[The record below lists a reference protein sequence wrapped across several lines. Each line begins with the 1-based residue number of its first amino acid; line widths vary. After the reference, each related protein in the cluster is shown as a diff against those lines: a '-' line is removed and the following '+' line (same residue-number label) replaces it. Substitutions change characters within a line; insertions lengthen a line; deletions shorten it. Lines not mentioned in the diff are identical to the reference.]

1 MSQGWTC
8 WRHGSWVL
16 SPGVKTQ
23 HSKDYGLS
31 WRPRSQQSGVAVD
44 FQAPKSIKTVTA
56 SLPPLKTQVTVR
68 LEVHFSSLRP
78 MVRAWRRDHDL
89 RRHRSS
95 KCCFKDKCSPLIGP
109 HPEVFPE
116 NSMPSLEGNP
126 VQDWGH
132 ERKPGSG
139 CEGLPAEVRPNI
151 TEQTLKLATTC
162 NDWLG
167 LLQSSLDLYDCP
179 SQQPRCYCLLHSL
192 VGAYQV
198 VHEKGGGN
206 CARLKSSETLPLT
219 FFSDGSL
226 IEMWT
231 FPWPSKLKLHQPDG
245 GGSTAG
251 GLKLAHHG
259 FMPFQSVTAQD
270 VIRCLELEVRVSVWG
285 ETYTNGNYFICTAC
299 KKMWTWSDKGLYY
312 T

>member
-1 MSQGWTC
+1 MFLSSLFHSFFYEHFHISDVTCFLAARKRPGKPTASGMWSFKEPSWRDETVHGRSLAEIPWRTNDKGSGMSQGWTC

-44 FQAPKSIKTVTA
+44 FQAPKSIKAVTA
-56 SLPPLKTQVTVR
+56 SLPPLNTQVTVR
-68 LEVHFSSLRP
+68 LEVHLSSLHP
-78 MVRAWRRDHDL
+78 MVGAWRIDHDL

-109 HPEVFPE
+109 HPEASPE

-139 CEGLPAEVRPNI
+139 CEGLPDEVRPNI

-167 LLQSSLDLYDCP
+167 LLQCS
-179 SQQPRCYCLLHSL
+179 
-192 VGAYQV
+192 
-198 VHEKGGGN
+198 
-206 CARLKSSETLPLT
+206 
-219 FFSDGSL
+219 
-226 IEMWT
+226 
-231 FPWPSKLKLHQPDG
+231 
-245 GGSTAG
+245 
-251 GLKLAHHG
+251 
-259 FMPFQSVTAQD
+259 
-270 VIRCLELEVRVSVWG
+270 RV
-285 ETYTNGNYFICTAC
+285 
-299 KKMWTWSDKGLYY
+299 
-312 T
+312 